1 MPLKLVSPIHVKV
14 RGRRHTLECEGGLL
28 GSLTIDGGRGTF
40 ESSEGLPLSIRKEPG
55 ITASH
60 FQMWNVKDGR
70 TSEFFASSYRWSV
83 WMREIRVHY
92 GNNDYY
98 LVPRV
103 GWGRGYDLVDNKRK
117 RILAI
122 RPKGLF
128 TRDATIEVDKLETE
142 PACIVFTYFL
152 ARKAMLRSLWPSRES
167 AEIADRKQL
176 TDSAAQAAARKA
188 EELAQAMMPGGV
200 KKAGVESA
208 PK

>member
-1 MPLKLVSPIHVKV
+1 MPLALVSPIAVTV
-14 RGRRHTLECEGGLL
+14 RGRRHTFQCEGGTL
-28 GSLTIDGGRGTF
+28 GELVREGGNARF
-40 ESSEGLPLSIRKEPG
+40 EAAEGLPIVIRKEPG

-83 WMREIRVHY
+83 FQREIRVHY
-92 GNNDYY
+92 GNNDYF
-98 LVPRV
+98 LVPFA
-103 GWGRGYDLVDNKRK
+103 GFGRGYDLVDNKRK

-122 RPKGLF
+122 RPAGLLS
-128 TRDATIEVDKLETE
+128 RNSTIELDKLEIE

-152 ARKAMLRSLWPSRES
+152 ARSAFGRSFWPARSQT
-167 AEIADRKQL
+167 EIGERKQL
-176 TDSAAQAAARKA
+176 TDAAGQAAARKA

-200 KKAGVESA
+200 KKAGVDST

>member
-1 MPLKLVSPIHVKV
+1 MPLKLVSPIHVSV
-14 RGRRHTLECEGGLL
+14 RGSKHSLACEGGAL
-28 GSLTIDGGRGTF
+28 GTLDIRGGEGSF
-40 ESSEGLPLSIRKEPG
+40 EASEGLPLAIRKEPG

-60 FQMWNVKDGR
+60 FQMWNVKDAR

-92 GNNDYY
+92 GNNDYF
-98 LVPRV
+98 LVPRA

-122 RPKGLF
+122 RPKGPF
-128 TRDATIEVDKLETE
+128 SRASVIEVDKIETE

-152 ARKAMLRSLWPSRES
+152 ARTAFLRSFWPASTS
-167 AEIADRKQL
+167 AELADRKQL
-176 TDSAAQAAARKA
+176 TDAAAQAAARKA

-200 KKAGVESA
+200 KKAGVEST